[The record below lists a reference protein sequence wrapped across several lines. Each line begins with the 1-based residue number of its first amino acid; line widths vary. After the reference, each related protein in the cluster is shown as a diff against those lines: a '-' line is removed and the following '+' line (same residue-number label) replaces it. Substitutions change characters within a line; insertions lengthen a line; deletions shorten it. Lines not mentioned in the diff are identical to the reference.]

1 MKKAYL
7 RELQSQLLGSVTDK
21 PEVLEYFSTDSSL
34 FQITPLAVI
43 YPQNTADVRKTVQFV
58 AERAAAGKELSLVGR
73 GKGSD
78 QSGGAVGEGMQVVFP
93 AHMSKLLR
101 LDRDT
106 VTVQPGILFKTLQQ
120 TLHTHGRWI
129 PAYPASL
136 DYSTIGGAVAQDA
149 SGEKSV
155 KYGPMRDYVKG
166 LKVILSDGSLIET
179 HRLGGRELSRK
190 KGLSTLEGEIYRK
203 VDSLLLDHEALIK
216 KHTLRT
222 SKNAAGYALSKVRH
236 KDGSFDL
243 SQVFIGSQGTL
254 GLITEITLKTLP
266 YNPRTT
272 LVAGYFD
279 TSEALGAAV
288 TKLRALGPCAMEM
301 VDRNLLDFVQNN
313 YPGELTDLLPES
325 SPKAVLLIE
334 FDDTS
339 QLTQKVKSGR
349 AQRILSKHASSSR
362 LSTDPVEQVALW
374 KIRRS
379 VSSWMWQADSS
390 KPALPF
396 VNDGI
401 VPPDRLTAFLDKTY
415 KLLAK
420 HDLDAAI
427 WGHAGDA
434 HIHLQP
440 RLDLSKK
447 KDVDKLFTLSHEFSE
462 MVIALGGSPS
472 GSLGDGL
479 LRSLYLKDLY
489 GEDMMELFATVKHIF
504 DPLSIFNPMK
514 KSEATEEFT
523 RAHLRSEYT
532 IKHLDHVVYT

>member
-7 RELQSQLLGSVTDK
+7 KELQSHLLGSVTDK
-21 PEVLEYFSTDSSL
+21 AEVLEYFSTDSSL
-34 FQITPLAVI
+34 FQIMPMAVV

-78 QSGGAVGEGMQVVFP
+78 QSGGAIGEGLQVVFP

-101 LDRDT
+101 LDRDI

-129 PAYPASL
+129 PSYPSSV
-136 DYSTIGGAVAQDA
+136 DYSTIGGAVAQDS

-155 KYGPMRDYVKG
+155 KYGTMREFVKS
-166 LKVILSDGSLIET
+166 LKVILSDGTIIET
-179 HRLGGRELSRK
+179 HRLSGRELSRK

-203 VDSLLLDHEALIK
+203 IDSLLLDHEALIK
-216 KHTLRT
+216 KRTLKT
-222 SKNAAGYALSKVRH
+222 TKNASGYALSKIRH

-243 SQVFIGSQGTL
+243 SQIFIGSQGTL

-272 LVAGYFD
+272 LVVGYFEN
-279 TSEALGAAV
+279 SENLGTAV
-288 TKLRALGPCAMEM
+288 TKLKALGPCSMEM
-301 VDRNLLDFVQNN
+301 VDRNLLDFVQTN
-313 YPGELTDLLPES
+313 YPGELTNLLPEAV
-325 SPKAVLLIE
+325 PKAVLLIE
-334 FDDTS
+334 FDDNS

-349 AQRILSKHASSSR
+349 AGRILSKLASSQRVSA
-362 LSTDPVEQVALW
+362 DPVEQVALW
-374 KIRRS
+374 KLRRS
-379 VSSWMWQADSS
+379 VSSWMWQSDIT
-390 KPALPF
+390 KTALPF

-401 VPPDRLTAFLDKTY
+401 VPPERLSAFLDKTY

-420 HDLDAAI
+420 HDLDAAV

-434 HIHLQP
+434 HLRLQP

-447 KDVDKLFTLSHEFSE
+447 KDVDKLFTLTREFND
-462 MVIALGGSPS
+462 MVIALGGSVS
-472 GSLGDGL
+472 GGLGDGL
-479 LRSLYLKDLY
+479 LRSLSLNDLY
-489 GEDMMELFATVKHIF
+489 GEDVMELFATVKHIF

-514 KSEATEEFT
+514 KSEATEAFT

>member
-7 RELQSQLLGSVTDK
+7 RELQSQLLGSATDK
-21 PEVLEYFSTDSSL
+21 PEVLEYFSTDSSI
-34 FQITPLAVI
+34 FQVTPAAVV

-58 AERAAAGKELSLVGR
+58 NAKAASGKEISIVAR
-73 GKGSD
+73 GKGTD
-78 QSGGAVGEGMQVVFP
+78 QSGAAIGEGLQMVFP

-120 TLHTHGRWI
+120 TLHTHGRWL
-129 PAYPASL
+129 PPYPATV
-136 DYSTIGGAVAQDA
+136 DYSTVGGAVAQDS

-155 KYGPMRDYVKG
+155 KYGTMRDFVKG
-166 LKVILSDGSLIET
+166 LKVVLSDGSIIET
-179 HRLGGRELSRK
+179 HRLNGRELSRK

-203 VDSLLLDHEALIK
+203 FDSLLLDHDTLIK
-216 KHTLRT
+216 KHTPKT
-222 SKNAAGYALSKVRH
+222 SKNVAGYALSKVRH

-243 SQVFIGSQGTL
+243 GQIFVGSQGTL

-272 LVAGYFD
+272 LVAAYFE

-301 VDRNLLDFVQNN
+301 VDRNLLDFVQYN
-313 YPGELTDLLPES
+313 YPGDLADLLPEAV
-325 SPKAVLLIE
+325 PKAVLLVE

-339 QLTQKVKSGR
+339 QLAQKVKSGR
-349 AQRILSKHASSSR
+349 AQRILARHASSSR
-362 LSTDPVEQVALW
+362 VSVDPVEQVALW

-379 VSSWMWQADSS
+379 VSSWMWQADTV

-401 VPPDRLTAFLDKTY
+401 VPPERLSTFLDKAY

-434 HIHLQP
+434 HLHLQP

-447 KDVDKLFTLSHEFSE
+447 KDVDKLFTLGREFHD
-462 MVIALGGSPS
+462 MVISLGGSPS
-472 GSLGDGL
+472 GGLGDGL
-479 LRSLYLKDLY
+479 MRSLYLKDCY

-504 DPLSIFNPMK
+504 DPLSILNPMK
-514 KSEATEEFT
+514 KSESTEEFT
-523 RAHLRSEYT
+523 RAHTRSEYT

>member
-447 KDVDKLFTLSHEFSE
+447 KDVDKLFLTNL
-462 MVIALGGSPS
+462 A
-472 GSLGDGL
+472 
-479 LRSLYLKDLY
+479 RW
-489 GEDMMELFATVKHIF
+489 
-504 DPLSIFNPMK
+504 
-514 KSEATEEFT
+514 
-523 RAHLRSEYT
+523 
-532 IKHLDHVVYT
+532 